1 MTGGS
6 RNDPFLERA
15 TDRVAEAVPEVDVDL
30 FRLSFLLTRATNRFT
45 RHVESAAHRR
55 RGLTTAGF
63 RILFTLWTSGPL
75 PAHRIAILAGL
86 SRASVSSVVN
96 TLERDGR
103 VERSRNK
110 DDRRVVT
117 VSITSPGVVEVS
129 EAYEAQ
135 HELERAQ
142 YGDLSSADRRALAA
156 ALETLIDTPLDKS
169 MGETSGD

>member
-1 MTGGS
+1 MTSGS

-15 TDRVAEAVPEVDVDL
+15 TDRGAVAVPEVDIDL
-30 FRLSFLLTRATNRFT
+30 FRLSFLLTRATNRFA
-45 RHVESAAHRR
+45 RHVESAAHRP

-75 PAHRIAILAGL
+75 PAHRIATLAGL
-86 SRASVSSVVN
+86 SRASVSSVGN

-103 VERSRNK
+103 VERSLDS

-117 VSITSPGVVEVS
+117 VSITSSGATDVR

-142 YGDLSSADRRALAA
+142 YADLSSADRRALAA

-169 MGETSGD
+169 LDGFSED

>member
-1 MTGGS
+1 MTGRS

-15 TDRVAEAVPEVDVDL
+15 TDRVAEAVPEVDVEL
-30 FRLSFLLTRATNRFT
+30 FRLSFLLTRATNRFA
-45 RHVESAAHRR
+45 RRVESAAHRP

-103 VERSRNK
+103 VERSRNM

-117 VSITSPGVVEVS
+117 VSITSSGVVEVRA
-129 EAYEAQ
+129 AYEAQ
-135 HELERAQ
+135 HEMERAQ
-142 YGDLSSADRRALAA
+142 YADLSSADRRALAA

-169 MGETSGD
+169 SDGTSDD

>member
-6 RNDPFLERA
+6 RSDPFLERA
-15 TDRVAEAVPEVDVDL
+15 TDQVTKALPDVDVDL
-30 FRLSFLLTRATNRFT
+30 FRLSFVLTRAANRFA
-45 RHVESAAHRR
+45 RHVESEAHRR
-55 RGLTTAGF
+55 RGLSTAGF

-103 VERSRNK
+103 VERSRDN

-117 VSITSPGVVEVS
+117 VSITWSGAAEVR

-142 YGDLSSADRRALAA
+142 YGDLSSDDRRALVA

-169 MGETSGD
+169 LDESPED